1 MADLFSQLDIASDA
15 DGDIL
20 LMLHKAVLYNAK
32 PTGVT
37 YFRGPSGDQKES
49 ISLYAAAL
57 AWRA

>member
-49 ISLYAAAL
+49 ISLYVAAL
-57 AWRA
+57 A